1 MSNCP
6 NSGNQDVGGPTS
18 SVLKYQTNNI
28 HSGHI
33 DMPSMV
39 NERRDPACTIFRSPA
54 HNGRPIAIAAGG
66 HGEGCD
72 TQTSKMRTNCTRF

>member
-6 NSGNQDVGGPTS
+6 NSGNQDVGGDTS

-39 NERRDPACTIFRSPA
+39 NKRRDPACTIFRSPA

-66 HGEGCD
+66 HGEGCN